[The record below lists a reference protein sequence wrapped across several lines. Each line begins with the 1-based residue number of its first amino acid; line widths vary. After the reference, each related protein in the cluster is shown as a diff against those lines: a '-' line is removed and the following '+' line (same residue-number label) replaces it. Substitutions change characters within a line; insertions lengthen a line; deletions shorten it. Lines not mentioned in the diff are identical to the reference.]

1 MRVRINFDKTDTM
14 RFTSHLDLY
23 RSVERMLRR
32 AGLPLA
38 YSQGFKPH
46 PKINIAAAL
55 PLGFTSKEDL
65 MDIWLKEA
73 IPLPSILDSLRVNA
87 PQGITINDV
96 EEIDPALATLQLN
109 LIAAEYSIT
118 FRVPQEN
125 LASLIQ
131 QVLDTDHIVINRRD
145 KEIDVRQQII
155 SIHLL
160 IDDTSGLQCL
170 KVQFHA
176 KEGSSGRPDDLINI
190 LNSNIVD
197 THITRT
203 GLIFKVDNIA

>member
-131 QVLDTDHIVINRRD
+131 KVLDTDHIVINRRD